1 VPRFRRVL
9 LHAALALVCLAML
22 YPLLWMLRGSLVAED
37 EIFSSPSVL
46 PTGAD
51 VGNYVEGWGANPPGF
66 GRFLLNSVVVSAGA
80 VVGNLVA
87 CTLAA
92 YAFARLEF
100 PLRRLWFAV
109 MLGTVM
115 LPAHATLIP
124 QYSIF
129 TALGWVDTY
138 LPLVVPKFLATDAY
152 FVFLIVQFLRSI
164 PRELDEAAEID
175 GAGLLDVL
183 WRIVVPLSKPA
194 IATVAVFAFI
204 NHWNDFLRPLIFLQL
219 PERLTLAV
227 GLRWFTGRE
236 STEFHLL
243 MAASFMALLPVIIV
257 FFVAQKQFVRGIA
270 LTGLKG

>member
-1 VPRFRRVL
+1 MVPFHVVL
-9 LHAALALVCLAML
+9 VPQFFLFNAFGWINT
-22 YPLLWMLRGSLVAED
+22 LW
-37 EIFSSPSVL
+37 P
-46 PTGAD
+46 
-51 VGNYVEGWGANPPGF
+51 
-66 GRFLLNSVVVSAGA
+66 
-80 VVGNLVA
+80 
-87 CTLAA
+87 
-92 YAFARLEF
+92 
-100 PLRRLWFAV
+100 
-109 MLGTVM
+109 
-115 LPAHATLIP
+115 
-124 QYSIF
+124 
-129 TALGWVDTY
+129 
-138 LPLVVPKFLATDAY
+138 
-152 FVFLIVQFLRSI
+152 LIVPTFFGSAFYIFILRQFFLTL

-194 IATVAVFAFI
+194 IATVGVFSFI

-243 MAASFMALLPVIIV
+243 MAASFMALLPVIVV